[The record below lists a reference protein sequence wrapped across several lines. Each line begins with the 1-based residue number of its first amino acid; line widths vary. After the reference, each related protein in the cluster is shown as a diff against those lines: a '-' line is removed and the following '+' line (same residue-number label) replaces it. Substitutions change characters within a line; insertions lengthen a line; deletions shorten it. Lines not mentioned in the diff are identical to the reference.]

1 MDLRGVIFYMKKAKL
16 TINTQVDNASET
28 SASYEAEIELIENNV
43 LLRYEE
49 QGAKVTLAL
58 NNGEV
63 CIDRV
68 GDYTFSLRLSEGKE
82 LPASLGIMGSSG
94 DIKTQTHSIHYSITE
109 KSFLLSIKYALI
121 FAGDEKQEMKLRLIV
136 RF

>member
-28 SASYEAEIELIENNV
+28 SVSYEAEIELVKNNV

-49 QGAKVTLAL
+49 QDAKVTLSL
-58 NNGEV
+58 ENGEV
-63 CIDRV
+63 RIDRV

-82 LPASLGIMGSSG
+82 LPASLGIMGSVG
-94 DIKTQTHSIHYSITE
+94 DIKTKTHSIQYSITE

-121 FAGDEKQEMKLRLIV
+121 FTGREMQEMKLRLLV
-136 RF
+136 RL

>member
-1 MDLRGVIFYMKKAKL
+1 MKKAKL

-28 SASYEAEIELIENNV
+28 TASYEAEIELSENSA

-58 NNGEV
+58 KNGEIF
-63 CIDRV
+63 IDRA
-68 GDYTFSLRLSEGKE
+68 GDYTFSLRLAEGKQ
-82 LPASLGIMGSSG
+82 LPASLGIMGSVG
-94 DIKTQTHSIHYSITE
+94 DIKTKTHSIQYSITE

-121 FAGDEKQEMKLRLIV
+121 FTGREMQEMKLRLLV
-136 RF
+136 RL